1 MTPAE
6 LGALLDRLAL
16 GLEALTEPWSLI
28 GSGALIIAGAPW
40 PSCEDVDILTT
51 EAGAQALEAAWAGW
65 RAADYAPDP
74 AAPFR
79 SRFSRYDF
87 QPGAAEV
94 MGGLELRTPA
104 GWEPVEVHEL
114 APAAFAGRTWPVPS
128 LADQA
133 RILKSFGRRKDL
145 EKAAFLEGLGQA

>member
-6 LGALLDRLAL
+6 LGALLARLAPDLDTL
-16 GLEALTEPWSLI
+16 GEPWSLI

-51 EAGAQALEAAWAGW
+51 EAGARALEAAWAGW
-65 RAADYAPDP
+65 RAGDYAPDP

-87 QPGAAEV
+87 RPGAAEV
-94 MGGLELRTPA
+94 MGGLELRTAA
-104 GWEPVEVHEL
+104 GWAPVAVREL
-114 APAAFAGRTWPVPS
+114 APASFAGRTWPVPS

-133 RILKSFGRRKDL
+133 RILKSFGRPKDL
-145 EKAAFLEGLGQA
+145 EKAAFLQAVRNA